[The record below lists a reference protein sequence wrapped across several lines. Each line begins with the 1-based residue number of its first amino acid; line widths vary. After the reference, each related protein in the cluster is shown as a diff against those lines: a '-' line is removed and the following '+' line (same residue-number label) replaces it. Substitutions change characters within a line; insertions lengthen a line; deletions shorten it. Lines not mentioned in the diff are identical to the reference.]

1 MWGKE
6 GDITMTG
13 NPVAKWTIDR
23 VISICTAPLH
33 PMPYDAQILVIV
45 TRYHSHCNLLFAV
58 SRDITVHVIRAAE
71 HSKFGF

>member
-1 MWGKE
+1 MDVVDVSTEW
-6 GDITMTG
+6 IL
-13 NPVAKWTIDR
+13 NIS
-23 VISICTAPLH
+23 VILNATARDSTAPLH

-45 TRYHSHCNLLFAV
+45 TRNHSHCNLLFAV